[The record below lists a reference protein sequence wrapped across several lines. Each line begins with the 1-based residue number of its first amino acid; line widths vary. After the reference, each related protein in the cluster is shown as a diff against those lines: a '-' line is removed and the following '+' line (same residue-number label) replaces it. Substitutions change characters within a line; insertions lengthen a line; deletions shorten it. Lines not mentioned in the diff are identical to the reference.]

1 MDKLSL
7 FGKDFA
13 VVTYGNAIPT
23 NCIATKKSA
32 FSDAILF
39 NVVYDLSGVDPSK
52 DLDELTPEEVAK
64 IVSLRAKTPT
74 ITAKDLG
81 LRHFV
86 LNSMNKGKNESEKIT
101 ISDLNSKLFASGNFD
116 ENGEISEGAN
126 ETFKSYCKKVC
137 DFLTKGKRNVYFVSM
152 SVSELTGGKFSTWT
166 PEYSDKPRTEVVAYE
181 IDENNLLN
189 AAMSAVAQMYATL
202 DNTETNEGAE
212 EK

>member
-7 FGKDFA
+7 FGKDFS
-13 VVTYGNAIPT
+13 VVTYSDAIPT
-23 NCIATKKSA
+23 NCTPTKKSA

-39 NVVYDLSGVDPSK
+39 NVVYDLSGVDSTK
-52 DLDELTPEEVAK
+52 DLDELTPEEIAK

-86 LNSMNKGKNESEKIT
+86 LNSMNKGKNESEKISIT
-101 ISDLNSKLFASGNFD
+101 DLTKQLFAEGNFD
-116 ENGEISEGAN
+116 ENGEISDNAN
-126 ETFKSYCKKVC
+126 DALKTYCKKVC
-137 DFLTKGKRNVYFVSM
+137 DFLAKGKRNVYFVSM
-152 SVSELTGGKFSTWT
+152 SVSELTGGKFQTWT
-166 PEYSDKPRTEVVAYE
+166 PEYSEKPRAEVVAYE

-202 DNTETNEGAE
+202 DNTETNEE

>member
-7 FGKDFA
+7 FGKDFE
-13 VVTYGNAIPT
+13 VTTFVNAIPT
-23 NCIATKKSA
+23 NCVATKKSA

-39 NVVYDLSGVDPSK
+39 NVTYDLSGVDAAK
-52 DLDELTPEEVAK
+52 DLDELTQEEIAK
-64 IVSLRAKTPT
+64 IISLRAKTPT

-86 LNSMNKGKNESEKIT
+86 LNSMNKGKEESDKISL
-101 ISDLNSKLFASGNFD
+101 SDFNSKLFKSENFD
-116 ENGEISEGAN
+116 ENGEISENAN
-126 ETFKSYCKKVC
+126 ETLKMYCKKVC
-137 DFLTKGKRNVYFVSM
+137 NFLSKGKRNVYFVSM
-152 SVSELTGGKFSTWT
+152 PVSELTGGKFSTWT
-166 PEYSDKPRTEVVAYE
+166 PDYSDKPRAEVVAYE

-202 DNTETNEGAE
+202 ETEPSEEAE